1 MNYLDYT
8 VRDNANKLHS
18 VIKQFEH
25 YFPEEFS
32 KTDIHRCGHCNA
44 TGLKDKHTLEFCDY
58 CGGTGYVG
66 YEKVTRSYTCRGCN
80 GAGCNHCNQTGMTD
94 WISHANGR
102 DIEEGWLTKR
112 RG

>member
-8 VRDNANKLHS
+8 TRDNANKLHS
-18 VIKQFEH
+18 IIKQFEH

-32 KTDIHRCGHCNA
+32 KTDIHKCGHCNA
-44 TGLKDKHTLEFCDY
+44 TGLKDKQTLEFCDY

-66 YEKVTRSYTCRGCN
+66 YEKITRSYTCRGCN